1 MHRYRAAATSHLC
14 YAIAIYYKCDFSVN
28 AKMPANMPRMPAID
42 SFPPAFSAYSSDR
55 SFRLTRQRIVD

>member
-1 MHRYRAAATSHLC
+1 
-14 YAIAIYYKCDFSVN
+14 
-28 AKMPANMPRMPAID
+28 MPANMPRMPAVD